1 MDTKRSR
8 ADQRITP
15 RVQEAPRR
23 ASGSS
28 SHRWIELGADNPI
41 VVPDDT
47 AQRTRADQRIRPRLQ
62 EAYSPRGRSSHQWV
76 AQAADLEPPRVLD
89 ESPRSRADQR
99 RMPRLTATHEG
110 SIPTIQQ
117 RWRRDAS
124 PNIRPHVLD
133 MVMQPGTHGEL
144 TAEHWEYV
152 KKMQAEG
159 DSGLPEIL
167 PAQDPP
173 GAMVVAGALF
183 APPEFTPTGTTTK
196 LASIAKL
203 GFLVAVEPPAV
214 TIVAVEPDSWA
225 ADAGLLVGDRVTE
238 VNGVSIDD
246 LIQEPDQV
254 YEKMRERPLN
264 IRVASAQLQPR
275 VDQEGISRD
284 ALECAEAR
292 TYRHPRS
299 HVFDDADKQNRMD
312 MDVDPMPTNIA
323 QSWHSFDQAIQT
335 ELWHWDQSA
344 QTESATR
351 TMATMTEDHICATG
365 ELQDIDTTVLP
376 LVELAVRDPSAF
388 AKQLNK
394 LHQLQA
400 HEALF
405 VPDKEN
411 LAFYGES
418 NVWDMPSEKVKRECV
433 RLEGRAIALARQL
446 ESCLMP
452 PILHDPPPPARTQLL
467 RSAPPPH
474 LSLAA
479 NVPSGP
485 PLPSAAYLQSATRRH
500 YSPDARHPR
509 QRWYCP
515 GVVPNIVPQSSSAPS
530 AVRLPDDTGS
540 RRDISGGMDGH
551 HDADQ
556 LLGGGVADVLRG
568 GSGSTTGGERV
579 LGGSAGGRR
588 LFRGGTEEMSRA
600 DNGASRPSAVP
611 RHTIPGRRRHGFRG
625 TPCADEIAVIR
636 ASVAIEI
643 LDIRRRTARRQARQE
658 RRSEKDFA

>member
-479 NVPSGP
+479 N
-485 PLPSAAYLQSATRRH
+485 
-500 YSPDARHPR
+500 
-509 QRWYCP
+509 
-515 GVVPNIVPQSSSAPS
+515 
-530 AVRLPDDTGS
+530 DDTGS

>member
-1 MDTKRSR
+1 MIPHSVPARISGYDLDCRRPTAHAGVHRINGSR
-8 ADQRITP
+8 RQRT
-15 RVQEAPRR
+15 
-23 ASGSS
+23 S
-28 SHRWIELGADNPI
+28 SHR
-41 VVPDDT
+41 
-47 AQRTRADQRIRPRLQ
+47 
-62 EAYSPRGRSSHQWV
+62 AYWTS
-76 AQAADLEPPRVLD
+76 LRVLVRI
-89 ESPRSRADQR
+89 S
-99 RMPRLTATHEG
+99 
-110 SIPTIQQ
+110 
-117 RWRRDAS
+117 
-124 PNIRPHVLD
+124 D

-530 AVRLPDDTGS
+530 AVRLP
-540 RRDISGGMDGH
+540 
-551 HDADQ
+551 
-556 LLGGGVADVLRG
+556 
-568 GSGSTTGGERV
+568 E
-579 LGGSAGGRR
+579 
-588 LFRGGTEEMSRA
+588 
-600 DNGASRPSAVP
+600 
-611 RHTIPGRRRHGFRG
+611 
-625 TPCADEIAVIR
+625 
-636 ASVAIEI
+636 
-643 LDIRRRTARRQARQE
+643 
-658 RRSEKDFA
+658 

>member
-1 MDTKRSR
+1 
-8 ADQRITP
+8 
-15 RVQEAPRR
+15 
-23 ASGSS
+23 
-28 SHRWIELGADNPI
+28 
-41 VVPDDT
+41 
-47 AQRTRADQRIRPRLQ
+47 
-62 EAYSPRGRSSHQWV
+62 
-76 AQAADLEPPRVLD
+76 
-89 ESPRSRADQR
+89 
-99 RMPRLTATHEG
+99 
-110 SIPTIQQ
+110 
-117 RWRRDAS
+117 
-124 PNIRPHVLD
+124 
-133 MVMQPGTHGEL
+133 
-144 TAEHWEYV
+144 
-152 KKMQAEG
+152 
-159 DSGLPEIL
+159 
-167 PAQDPP
+167 
-173 GAMVVAGALF
+173 
-183 APPEFTPTGTTTK
+183 
-196 LASIAKL
+196 
-203 GFLVAVEPPAV
+203 
-214 TIVAVEPDSWA
+214 
-225 ADAGLLVGDRVTE
+225 
-238 VNGVSIDD
+238 
-246 LIQEPDQV
+246 
-254 YEKMRERPLN
+254 
-264 IRVASAQLQPR
+264 
-275 VDQEGISRD
+275 
-284 ALECAEAR
+284 
-292 TYRHPRS
+292 
-299 HVFDDADKQNRMD
+299 MD